1 MKSFNYCNNCG
12 KSGHLYHN
20 CKYPIISIGIIAF
33 RNINNKIEY
42 LMIKRKD
49 SLGYVEFMRGK
60 YPLNNEMYIQNIF
73 NEMTVNEKNN
83 IEKKSFDE
91 LWKDLWGDLNGIQY
105 RGEEKI
111 SKEKYNFLKDKD
123 SLESYINN
131 SNTEWDDPEWGFPK
145 GRRNFQEK
153 DITCAIREFE
163 EETGHKKN
171 NINLIN
177 NILPYEEIFT
187 GSNLK
192 SYKHKYFLAY
202 MNDHDNKDENLN
214 DYQKSEVSEI
224 KWASYEECLKL
235 IRPYNLEK
243 IEILKKI
250 NNVLNNYSL
259 Y

>member
-20 CKYPIISIGIIAF
+20 CKYPIISIGIITF

-60 YPLNNEMYIQNIF
+60 YPIYNEMYIQNIF
-73 NEMTVNEKNN
+73 NEMTLKEKEN
-83 IEKKSFDE
+83 IKNKTFDE
-91 LWKDLWGDLNGIQY
+91 LWNDLWGELNGIQY
-105 RGEEKI
+105 RSEEKI
-111 SKEKYNFLKDKD
+111 SRDKYNFLQEKDT
-123 SLESYINN
+123 LETYINN
-131 SNTEWDDPEWGFPK
+131 SNTHWIDPEWGFPK
-145 GRRNFQEK
+145 GRRNYQEK
-153 DITCAIREFE
+153 DVSCAIREFE
-163 EETGHKKN
+163 EETGYNKHEITLVN
-171 NINLIN
+171 NII
-177 NILPYEEIFT
+177 PYEEIFT

-202 MNDHDNKDENLN
+202 MNNCEKDVTLN
-214 DYQKSEVSEI
+214 NYQKSEVSEI
-224 KWASYEECLKL
+224 KWATYEECLNL

-243 IEILKKI
+243 IELLTKI

>member
-1 MKSFNYCNNCG
+1 MKAFNYCNNCG

-20 CKYPIISIGIIAF
+20 CKYPIISIGIITF
-33 RNINNKIEY
+33 RNVNNCIEY

-60 YPLNNEMYIQNIF
+60 YPVNNKMYIQNIF
-73 NEMTVNEKNN
+73 NEMTKEEK
-83 IEKKSFDE
+83 EKILSKDFNY
-91 LWKDLWGDLNGIQY
+91 LWNDLWGDLNSIQY
-105 RGEEKI
+105 RNEEKI
-111 SKEKYNFLKDKD
+111 SLDKYNFLKSNDY
-123 SLESYINN
+123 LEEYIKN
-131 SNTEWDDPEWGFPK
+131 SDTCWIDAEWGFPK

-153 DITCAIREFE
+153 DIVCAFREFE
-163 EETGHKKN
+163 EETGYKKN
-171 NINLIN
+171 DLTLIN
-177 NILPYEEIFT
+177 NVIPYEEIFT

-202 MNDHDNKDENLN
+202 MKENYENENQN
-214 DYQKSEVSEI
+214 DYQKSEVSEL
-224 KWASYEECLKL
+224 KWMTFDECLKK

-250 NNVLNNYSL
+250 NNVLNNYRL